1 MQAALCT
8 AEREQ
13 QRRPFIYLIHQEE
26 QERGPSLTWR
36 GKKNRPSLSRLWK
49 GREVFKASLHGSQ
62 KRVNPP
68 LPLPTNHRAENPK
81 SPLSSAGLRSQK
93 EIRLQGSGEFEARQR
108 HRRNAA
114 QPTWRKDRGGS
125 PISPC
130 ARQMKMERG
139 SELHAFCLQH
149 LQINAHSSS
158 AVLFSPAARMVQA
171 LHASRILGSLLWSH
185 SLVLNQN

>member
-36 GKKNRPSLSRLWK
+36 GKKNRPSLSQLWK

-68 LPLPTNHRAENPK
+68 LPNHRAENPK
-81 SPLSSAGLRSQK
+81 SPLSSPGLRSQK
-93 EIRLQGSGEFEARQR
+93 KSGCKGEFEARQR

-114 QPTWRKDRGGS
+114 QPTWREDRGGS

-139 SELHAFCLQH
+139 SDLQAFCLQH

-171 LHASRILGSLLWSH
+171 LRTSASHILGSLLWSH
-185 SLVLNQN
+185 SLILNQS